1 MKSFD
6 PSLTTK
12 GESLLQ
18 LKCERSEHHKS
29 EAPVAPFF
37 LIRGTL
43 INPRFARNQHCS
55 TKVRVVTKIRY
66 LINPYCKR

>member
-37 LIRGTL
+37 LIRAGDFRHQT
-43 INPRFARNQHCS
+43 
-55 TKVRVVTKIRY
+55 
-66 LINPYCKR
+66 